1 MRRVRKLL
9 FLIASKGRARLVQ
22 YRPGEDRF
30 VTTWRYGERANGLN
44 APHIQNDLVHEIIR
58 QANKEI
64 AVDHLEGLFIIA
76 PASEIEELREHMER
90 GLIVVGGVVDD
101 RMDPTNAELADVFV
115 HALQAPTPE
124 R

>member
-1 MRRVRKLL
+1 MPRIRKLL

-30 VTTWRYGERANGLN
+30 VTTWRYGERVNGRN
-44 APHIQNDLVHEIIR
+44 APHVQTDLVHEVIR
-58 QANKEI
+58 QADKEI
-64 AVDHLEGLFIIA
+64 AADHLEGLFIIA

-101 RMDPTNAELADVFV
+101 RINPTDAELTDLLVQ
-115 HALQAPTPE
+115 ALQAPTPE